1 MTATHSPLEQGP
13 APKLR
18 ADAERNRQRILEVGE
33 RVFAERGIHAT
44 LNDIA
49 HAAGVGVG
57 TVYRRYPDKSALID
71 ELTEAKLQRVLDRVA
86 QASTHQSGAAAL
98 RDLMMGAAALR
109 AGDRG
114 MFHILFTSG
123 SPSAARDERITRL
136 LHAWDDVIDRAL
148 AEGAVRPGFSAV
160 DIDIFMLMVGAV
172 ADATHELDPL
182 AWRRYAEVLIDGF
195 AARDGQTTLDSLE
208 FDDAQRRAI
217 FLRG

>member
-1 MTATHSPLEQGP
+1 MTVRPGQSDEPP

-49 HAAGVGVG
+49 HEAGVGVG
-57 TVYRRYPDKSALID
+57 TVYRRYPDKNALID
-71 ELTEAKLQRVLDRVA
+71 DLTEAKLQSILARVDAASA
-86 QASTHQSGAAAL
+86 QESGAAAL

-114 MFHILFTSG
+114 LFHILFTSG
-123 SPSAARDERITRL
+123 SPSPARDERITRL
-136 LHAWDDVIDRAL
+136 LNAWEHVIARAL

-172 ADATHELDPL
+172 ADATRELDPQ

-195 AARDGQTTLDSLE
+195 AARDGQAALESLDV
-208 FDDAQRRAI
+208 DDDQRRAI